1 MKAAILQ
8 PNANAPVYAT
18 SPEVQAQPGETV
30 VSVLASAVSTVTRAR
45 AAGTHY
51 STSAPTAPLIPGMD
65 GVGRTP
71 DGQLVYF
78 MSENGALA
86 EQVAVPAQRL
96 IALPAQAD
104 TTRIAASM
112 NPAMASWM
120 ALTTRLDQSIEGAS
134 VLILGATGQAGRAA
148 IQISR
153 HFGAQSILA
162 AGRNA
167 DVLATLPALGATQ
180 TLQLETPVSDEVQET
195 LSQVDVVLD
204 FLWGTPAQTLMST
217 LLTHRASH
225 APLTWLEIG
234 SIAGQTLALPAVAL
248 RSRDFTVR
256 GSGIGSVGL
265 RDYLKELPRLAAYLT
280 SGEFLPGEVNV
291 QPLND
296 VQATWQDTT
305 HGRLVYL
312 PEK

>member
-8 PNANAPVYAT
+8 PNVSVPVYST
-18 SPEVQAQPGETV
+18 SPDVQAQPGETV

-45 AAGTHY
+45 AARTHY

-104 TTRIAASM
+104 PTRIAASM

-120 ALTTRLDQSIEGAS
+120 ALTTRLGQSIEGAS

-148 IQISR
+148 IQICR
-153 HFGAQSILA
+153 HLGAKIVIA

-180 TLQLETPVSDEVQET
+180 TLQLETPISDAVCEA
-195 LSQVDVVLD
+195 LGNVDVVLD
-204 FLWGTPAQTLMST
+204 FVWGTPAQTLMST
-217 LLTHRASH
+217 LLTHRPSH
-225 APLTWLEIG
+225 AP
-234 SIAGQTLALPAVAL
+234 
-248 RSRDFTVR
+248 
-256 GSGIGSVGL
+256 
-265 RDYLKELPRLAAYLT
+265 
-280 SGEFLPGEVNV
+280 VNV
-291 QPLND
+291 ARDRQHRRPNPDPACHSAAQSRLHGARQRHRFCRVARLSD
-296 VQATWQDTT
+296 GIATPRDISDQ
-305 HGRLVYL
+305 R
-312 PEK
+312 